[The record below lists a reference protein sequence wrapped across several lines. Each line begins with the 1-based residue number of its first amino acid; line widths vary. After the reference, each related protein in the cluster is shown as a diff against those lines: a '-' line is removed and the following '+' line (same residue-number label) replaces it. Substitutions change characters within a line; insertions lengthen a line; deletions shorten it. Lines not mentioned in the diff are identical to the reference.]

1 MVELQQLNNTKGAS
15 APFLTQDIMHIIQSL
30 RDDANLFVF
39 IVFETKAITEHG
51 YRIIY
56 QGGKLYKTID
66 EMKSIFI
73 EYYTKCMCI
82 SERDSYDESLSDSY
96 DESLSDDDIISWYD
110 VDKAW
115 DSFRMYGTSDIEQ
128 FTIMYSSVN
137 GKIK

>member
-1 MVELQQLNNTKGAS
+1 
-15 APFLTQDIMHIIQSL
+15 MHIIQSL

-39 IVFETKAITEHG
+39 IVFETKAITDYG

-82 SERDSYDESLSDSY
+82 SERDSY

-137 GKIK
+137 GEIK